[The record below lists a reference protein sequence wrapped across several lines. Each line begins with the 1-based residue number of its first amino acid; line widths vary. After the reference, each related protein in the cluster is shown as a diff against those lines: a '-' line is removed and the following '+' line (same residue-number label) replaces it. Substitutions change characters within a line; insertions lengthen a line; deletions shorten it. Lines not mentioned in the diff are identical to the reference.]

1 MSSSAATEE
10 ATPRSAASTKPTP
23 GTQKK
28 LTFSAEVSQKQGD
41 KENLD
46 NLAATFSRTSFDAR
60 ASRLVSPGTF
70 LRARGPVAYGEAPL
84 TPGAAL
90 LTPGE
95 PEAPPSRWTPSARS
109 ARGSDDDDDDD
120 DDDDGDDD
128 RGDDDRGSETDGD
141 GDAAGDDGATT
152 VRESFG
158 LFRRQQ
164 AAIDAAALEPAPPI
178 AIVKS
183 APAAR
188 TPAVPRYCANYRE
201 TPLTGESRESDWSP
215 RSRSERGMSD
225 DEDDRLLSP

>member
-1 MSSSAATEE
+1 M
-10 ATPRSAASTKPTP
+10 SAASKKTTP

-28 LTFSAEVSQKQGD
+28 LTFSAEVSQKQGE

-90 LTPGE
+90 LTPGD

-109 ARGSDDDDDDD
+109 ARASDASADD

-128 RGDDDRGSETDGD
+128 GADGAGGSETDGD
-141 GDAAGDDGATT
+141 GDAAADGDATT

-158 LFRRQQ
+158 IFRRQQ
-164 AAIDAAALEPAPPI
+164 AAIDAAALEPAPAI